1 MQNRKSSA
9 LYRRRAH
16 SNVSVNAAE
25 SNSPKRMRSAVGEV
39 VYAGPATSVGAR
51 KGSEPQPKCCPSS
64 LEPALMRPPSTH
76 NCAPTEP
83 CVMSTTTQWLRC
95 WLWSTRCAP
104 HSASRHWNPDPL
116 DLASPVQ
123 AEG

>member
-39 VYAGPATSVGAR
+39 VYAVRMPDGLIKIGWTGDFGRRKERLGAAAEVLSLQPGTRADEATIHAQLRAHRAMRHEYYHPAAEVLAVVNEMRATL
-51 KGSEPQPKCCPSS
+51 S
-64 LEPALMRPPSTH
+64 L
-76 NCAPTEP
+76 APLE
-83 CVMSTTTQWLRC
+83 S
-95 WLWSTRCAP
+95 
-104 HSASRHWNPDPL
+104 
-116 DLASPVQ
+116 
-123 AEG
+123 